1 MKTSNNFH
9 LPLLLLFIGQY
20 QSWSPGFSSSK
31 ASTFVA
37 STLALVNTV
46 PFVVGVAADCLIGDY
61 WASIIVLIVFF
72 VPGSLLIFL
81 SSWPNLLGG
90 GTFPFKV
97 FKTGM
102 IYLYPMGG
110 GGVDTL
116 LDIFA
121 AKQYHPLL
129 QDDQIEKFFIWAFV
143 ANAAGGTLATV
154 GFAMI
159 ANVSI
164 TGSFF
169 FMLLMISI
177 ATFLFC
183 VYSKRYVVR
192 RLQHKWILL
201 TWRAALESV
210 FCWKKS
216 SEEGG
221 KIVPAL
227 PGFEKVKETKGGNVR
242 DDLVDAA
249 KRLLMIIPVQGIF
262 IPFSI
267 PYTQVLTFMIP
278 QSFSM
283 SHPPLW
289 SGTSMSTVMNISS
302 VLAGIS
308 ANKFFYPYL
317 ERKNIVFCTTRRVAL
332 GASLLTV
339 SYLVMYGVDQKIRR
353 VYADSGDMISIGW
366 QGFVY
371 GIMGIAYVFFLPPM
385 DELTFRVAP
394 NEYKVLGNAI
404 NKFIQAGIGAFIAKA
419 IYSGLESWMTP
430 TNGDANIMNIAAY
443 TTAKTDNFM
452 LLMAAISAFQA
463 LFLLIPFVENWVKR
477 VEDYVKIQAE
487 AEAVLAS

>member
-20 QSWSPGFSSSK
+20 QSWSPGFSNSK
-31 ASTFVA
+31 AARFVA
-37 STLALVNTV
+37 TSTALVNTF

-61 WASIIVLIVFF
+61 WASIIVLLVFL

-81 SSWPNLLGG
+81 TSWPNLLGG
-90 GTFPFKV
+90 GTFPFQV

-102 IYLYPMGG
+102 IWLYPMGG

-116 LDIFA
+116 VDIFA
-121 AKQYHPLL
+121 AKQFHPTL

-164 TGSFF
+164 AGSFL
-169 FMLLMISI
+169 FMFIIISI

-192 RLQHKWILL
+192 RLKHKWILL

-216 SEEGG
+216 SEEGR
-221 KIVPAL
+221 KIVPAM
-227 PGFEKVKETKGGNVR
+227 PGFEKVKTTNGGSVR

-267 PYTQVLTFMIP
+267 PYAQVLQFMIP

-289 SGTSMSTVMNISS
+289 AGTSMSTVMNISS

-317 ERKNIVFCTTRRVAL
+317 ERKNITFCTTRRVAF
-332 GASLLTV
+332 GASILTV
-339 SYLVMYGVDQKIRR
+339 GYLVMYGVDQHLRR
-353 VYADSGDMISIGW
+353 VYDETGEMISISIGW
-366 QGFVY
+366 QGLIYFVL
-371 GIMGIAYVFFLPPM
+371 GIAYVFFIPPM

-404 NKFIQAGIGAFIAKA
+404 NKFMQAGIGAFIAKA
-419 IYSGLESWMTP
+419 IFSSGLHNRGLCQQTV
-430 TNGDANIMNIAAY
+430 TQ
-443 TTAKTDNFM
+443 T
-452 LLMAAISAFQA
+452 L
-463 LFLLIPFVENWVKR
+463 
-477 VEDYVKIQAE
+477 
-487 AEAVLAS
+487 